1 MTPER
6 MAALRWW
13 LLTAAVAVV
22 IALGISYV
30 QRFGAALDQARTDRD
45 ALRAQVVRMG
55 GTPVAGPSGR
65 DGNDGAAGPTGAA
78 GRDGTDGK
86 DGSPGP
92 TGSPGPAGAVG
103 PSGTAG
109 RPGAPGASGLAGVEG
124 APGSPGPTGPPGPAG
139 ERGEKGDTGEAG
151 EAVMCADG
159 YHPEEIVIVPYTG
172 TWQVCRKDGSE
183 DQ

>member
-78 GRDGTDGK
+78 GRAHRITRTGGGSGSLRNSRKTWSARRFRSGRSGGSARFPGPDGT
-86 DGSPGP
+86 
-92 TGSPGPAGAVG
+92 A
-103 PSGTAG
+103 
-109 RPGAPGASGLAGVEG
+109 RP
-124 APGSPGPTGPPGPAG
+124 
-139 ERGEKGDTGEAG
+139 
-151 EAVMCADG
+151 
-159 YHPEEIVIVPYTG
+159 
-172 TWQVCRKDGSE
+172 CR
-183 DQ
+183 